1 MFFNVGYA
9 YHSHLFVYTVMM
21 FQQMKHTCVYFQ
33 AVKKF
38 MKLTCKCHG
47 VSGACTI
54 RTCWLA
60 MQSFKRVGEYLRLKY
75 NGATQV
81 MINQDGSGLIVH
93 DRNHKR
99 PTRRDLVYL
108 EESPDYCTT
117 DIEIGTCMQQLLG
130 EMSKQYLK

>member
-60 MQSFKRVGEYLRLKY
+60 MQSFRRVGEYLRLKY

-81 MINQDGSGLIVH
+81 MINQDGVTFPSF
-93 DRNHKR
+93 
-99 PTRRDLVYL
+99 
-108 EESPDYCTT
+108 
-117 DIEIGTCMQQLLG
+117 Q
-130 EMSKQYLK
+130 